1 MRAVTQVFGAKV
13 VDYAL
18 KFAVSVLIAR
28 YLGPA
33 DKGVLSFA
41 TLVVTWIVTIG
52 NLGFFD
58 ANIYL
63 LGSRRYSLSEA
74 AMTSFALSLVS
85 GLLYALL
92 LFVIV
97 GFRFV
102 RWPVGR
108 PEVLFILLTAIPLNI
123 LVNNSFSILQGI
135 SWFKLYNVL
144 TVAGSL
150 VYLLTV
156 LAARHLAQDH
166 LVGIVVATVGSN
178 IFAAATLAI
187 CLGKAANWK
196 LRFSSRYLKEG
207 LLYGI
212 RGHLRMLLVLFTQ
225 MFDQFVVGALLAP
238 TYLGWYSVAVG
249 LSAGLLMLPDSVSL
263 VLFPR
268 VAANQTSGAAL
279 TARACR
285 CTVLVMVAGAVG
297 GFVLGRPGIAL
308 LYGKQF
314 LPSAIPFYIMLVAI
328 IFQAASRILRNY
340 FYGVGRPQLTLW
352 SSGAAA
358 LVTATAI
365 FPLVRSFGMVGAAAS
380 ALLAHG
386 VGAVVDLIVAVRLS
400 AAPARQFVLPQRT
413 DFQIAAW
420 KP

>member
-1 MRAVTQVFGAKV
+1 MRLVTQVFTTKV
-13 VDYAL
+13 ADYIL
-18 KFAVSVLIAR
+18 KFVISVLIAR
-28 YLGPA
+28 ALGPS
-33 DKGVLSFA
+33 DKGILTFA
-41 TLVVTWIVTIG
+41 LLVVTWIVTFG
-52 NLGFFD
+52 NLSFFD
-58 ANIYL
+58 ANIYF

-74 AMTSFALSLVS
+74 AMTSFALSSVS

-97 GFRFV
+97 AFRFV
-102 RWPVGR
+102 RWPIGK
-108 PEVLFILLTAIPLNI
+108 PEVFFILLTTIPFNI
-123 LVNNSFSILQGI
+123 LACNLASILQGL
-135 SWFKLYNVL
+135 SWFKLYNIL
-144 TVAGSL
+144 IIAFST
-150 VYLLTV
+150 VYLLLV
-156 LAARHLAQDH
+156 LAASHLAQDR
-166 LVGIVVATVGSN
+166 LLGIVVATVGSN
-178 IFAAATLAI
+178 VFAATALVI

-212 RGHLRMLLVLFTQ
+212 RGHLRVLLMLFTQ
-225 MFDQFVVGALLAP
+225 MFDQFVVGALLAS

-249 LSAGLLMLPDSVSL
+249 LSAGLLMLPDSVAM

-268 VAANQTSGAAL
+268 VAANQTSGATL

-285 CTVLVMVAGAVG
+285 CTVLVMAAGAVA

-308 LYGKQF
+308 FYGKQF
-314 LPSAIPFYIMLVAI
+314 LPAATPFYILLIAV
-328 IFQAASRILRNY
+328 IFQAASRVLRNY
-340 FYGVGRPQLTLW
+340 FYGMGRPQLTLW

-358 LVTATAI
+358 LVTATAV

-400 AAPARQFVLPQRT
+400 ATPTRQFVLPQKA